1 MEQHANLSNQSGFTL
16 IEFCIA
22 VVIMMVGLLGLLQA
36 VNYAT
41 VVNLGTTLR
50 NEAVYLADEQ
60 LVPVKTFAFERVTSS
75 SYLVNRKTRGG
86 FNNYSVVRTVT
97 SPSTMAWQA
106 RRLPDLANFF
116 LSRSVSSCEGAE
128 RFPVPSSTSTSAS
141 SRTPVSA

>member
-97 SPSTMAWQA
+97 SPSTT
-106 RRLPDLANFF
+106 
-116 LSRSVSSCEGAE
+116 SRNVSVRVVWRYKGNKQSHTISGL
-128 RFPVPSSTSTSAS
+128 
-141 SRTPVSA
+141 VSN